1 MSHLIT
7 GLIALWFF
15 LGATKHAHALPVAG
29 VIAGLFFAAGTTAFT
44 IASAV
49 ISIALGVGLNIVA
62 SLLMRKSPSQDIG
75 GTTGKLQGG
84 GVVPRSFPLGRTV
97 VTHSLVYAN
106 TFGQDGKTPNAYMS
120 VVYALADLPVGG
132 GNSCLAEWW
141 CNGSKVTYNPVAT
154 PETEGIPI
162 PEFAKDGRNHLWIRV
177 YDGTQTTADSRL
189 VALFGSDADRPY
201 GSDRVGNG
209 VVYVVVTCRLNRE
222 VMSGVPQSKFVLNG
236 IQLYDVRD
244 DTTAGGDGS
253 QRWATQSTW
262 GASPTNPI
270 VQAYNVIRGISYDGQ
285 WFYGGQTVSAAQLP
299 IAAWS
304 AAANECDALVDKAGG
319 GTEAQFTAA
328 GEVRCDMEPG
338 DVLDMLLIA
347 CNGRMGEVGGVYK
360 PHVGAASSA
369 VLSITDDDI
378 LSTSASVF
386 NPFKGLAEQ
395 VNFVTGKYIEPGEG
409 WAAKDAPELASVDLE
424 AIDGRRN
431 PVDVTYDFVTNGR
444 QVQRLMK
451 SALLEARR
459 ERTHVLPMPP
469 DAYFL
474 EPAVD
479 TISWTSTRNGY
490 VNKLFRVDQFDDE
503 DNIGIG
509 LAVTEVD
516 PSDYDWNA
524 NTDEQAIVIAPTPLV
539 FPPSQTIEDFA
550 VEPITISAAA
560 GVSKA
565 GIRITWDGDDLDDV
579 IGVEWQVWTSDLSA
593 LVAEGVT
600 APSTVPLGEALIEV
614 GLVSSTTYKVRA
626 RFVPGSGRSTSWS
639 SYATVTTQDVRVD
652 FDALD
657 DLLQAEV
664 EKAQAALDD
673 ASDIRKA
680 ISQIP
685 DVRASIAGKI
695 QFPLYDLMASAARS
709 IDYVL
714 GQVQTTKDRIT
725 SAGIEV
731 DSASGRVVIRG
742 VDHLRS
748 ETQTQLSAVQATFDA
763 QNAAISL
770 RATKAEL
777 DAAVEAVLAS
787 FTPAYRWEFNGTQ
800 EGWTGSDATLTT
812 DVGSLDVEATDT
824 GAYIESP
831 TLALDADLNKVFALR
846 IKRLAGTGW
855 GLNLQWGAS
864 FANSRAISVPAAP
877 DEWNI
882 LRLDMSGQTGWE
894 GELTALRLTVE
905 DGTEVEIDYIEIGNS
920 AINDLIVGD
929 LSLRMSEAEIR
940 LDAAESAIDLRAT
953 LIDLGEATDRIT
965 SAETRLDAAEAA
977 ITLRVTQLEREE
989 DLERLTTVEI
999 SLDAANNRITSTV
1012 SSAQTNAD
1020 LISFLASAVTNGL
1033 LNALKNFHDLNT
1045 ALAYASQ
1052 TLGARID
1059 ETGAAVASLRTEL
1072 TAFAGSSSA
1081 LFYQETVAR
1090 AAADEAMTTQL
1101 TVQSAALAAQ
1111 DDRLTDAEAAIA
1123 TETITRA
1130 AADAALASAQ
1140 TVISASLETKNST
1153 FIQASA
1159 PVAFAAGDLWV
1170 DSDDGNRL
1178 YRWSGAAWVPAQAG
1192 VKPTVFA
1199 QNDAPTA
1206 LALGDY
1212 WVDTNDSNKLYRWDG
1227 STWALVTGITTY
1239 YQTTAPSSAAEN
1251 SIWIDSDDSAKTA
1264 YRRSPQVWN
1273 EILGITKFYQTITPT
1288 ATATGDLWVL
1298 FSNPNNVYRWDG
1310 EDWVLITDV
1319 ETYFQTSPP
1328 SSPAAGDIWIDSND
1342 SNRAYVYAG
1351 ASWVVIQVGGTNTT
1365 FAQDTAP
1372 TALAVGDVWF
1382 DTNDGN
1388 KQHRWNGSA
1397 WVAVQD
1403 GGKNRVFAQDSAPT
1417 ATAVGDLWFDTND
1430 GNKPYR
1436 WDGTS
1441 WVETKDGRL
1450 TTAEGSITTLQSTK
1464 VDAAGAAA
1472 AATTVINSR
1481 FGEEGEPGSIEA
1493 EISTLSSTKVDATGA
1508 AAVTQ
1513 TALEARFGE
1522 EGEPGSIEVTVSEQ
1536 SGAITN
1542 LEGETYGSYSVL
1554 ISSQKNII
1562 GSTVQKFTG
1571 FSLRQAGGGGTVV
1584 SEFRI
1589 NSDKFSVFPADSDPA
1604 VNTYDTPFFTVG
1616 SVAGGP
1622 SNRAG
1627 INALAVLDGT
1637 LQARMLVADDVV
1649 VANTIQLQNS
1659 IVTVPHV
1666 VTYSTPVAGTGIG
1679 NLIDI
1684 VDTMF
1689 EVTVPNGQTIPIFF
1703 NGGMSLEYLN
1713 TSTTRWDLDF
1723 KVSWR
1728 NVGGSYGTESSLFA
1742 MTCGS
1747 TATVSAPFGG
1757 AYSITGTGAIQ
1768 QVRARLVWTAAS
1780 NIRAGNRYL
1789 SCQAAKR

>member
-1 MSHLIT
+1 MNHIIT

-15 LGATKHAHALPVAG
+15 LGATEHAHALPVAG

-49 ISIALGVGLNIVA
+49 IGIALGVGLNIVA

-84 GVVPRSFPLGRTV
+84 GVVPRSFPLGKTV

-132 GNSCLAEWW
+132 GNACLAEWW
-141 CNGSKVTYNPVAT
+141 CNGSKVTYNPAAT

-222 VMSGVPQSKFVLNG
+222 VMGGVPQSKFVLNG
-236 IQLYDVRD
+236 IPLYDVRD

-685 DVRASIAGKI
+685 DVRASIAGKL
-695 QFPLYDLMASAARS
+695 QFPLYDLMAQAARS

-742 VDHLRS
+742 VDQLRS

-787 FTPAYRWEFNGTQ
+787 FTPAYRWEFNGTA

-831 TLALDADLNKVFALR
+831 TLALDADLNRVVALR

-864 FANSRAISVPAAP
+864 YANSRAISVPAAP

-882 LRLDMSGQTGWE
+882 LRLDQTGQTGWE
-894 GELTALRLTVE
+894 GELTGLRLTVE
-905 DGTEVEIDYIEIGNS
+905 DGTEVEIDYIEVGNS

-953 LIDLGEATDRIT
+953 LVDLGEATDRIT

-989 DLERLTTVEI
+989 DLERLSTVEI

-1012 SSAQTNAD
+1012 SSAETNAD

-1033 LNALKNFHDLNT
+1033 LNSLKNFHDLNT

-1059 ETGAAVASLRTEL
+1059 ETGAAVSSLRTEL

-1090 AAADEAMTTQL
+1090 AAADEALTTQL

-1111 DDRLTDAEAAIA
+1111 DDRLTDAESAIA

-1130 AADAALASAQ
+1130 AADTALASAQ
-1140 TVISASLETKNST
+1140 TVISASLSTKART
-1153 FIQASA
+1153 FYQPSMPAWENT
-1159 PVAFAAGDLWV
+1159 GDIWV
-1170 DSDDGNRL
+1170 DSDDANRI
-1178 YRWSGAAWVPAQAG
+1178 YRWSGVAWISTQDG
-1192 VKPTVFA
+1192 IRPTVFA
-1199 QNDAPTA
+1199 QTSAPTA
-1206 LALGDY
+1206 NAIDDI
-1212 WVDTNDSNKLYRWDG
+1212 WVDTDGGNAFTKWDG
-1227 STWALVTGITTY
+1227 STWASISGVSKFYQATKPTGTTAGDLWVHTGESNRLYRFSGPIWSEITGITRFYQNTVPTATAVGDLWIDWSDGNAISRWDGSEWVLIEDVDTY
-1239 YQTTAPSSAAEN
+1239 YQTTAPTGIARGTL
-1251 SIWIDSDDSAKTA
+1251 WIDSDDS
-1264 YRRSPQVWN
+1264 RRAFTYSGAEWLTVQS
-1273 EILGITKFYQTITPT
+1273 GTK
-1288 ATATGDLWVL
+1288 
-1298 FSNPNNVYRWDG
+1298 
-1310 EDWVLITDV
+1310 
-1319 ETYFQTSPP
+1319 
-1328 SSPAAGDIWIDSND
+1328 
-1342 SNRAYVYAG
+1342 
-1351 ASWVVIQVGGTNTT
+1351 NTV
-1365 FAQDTAP
+1365 FAQDAAP
-1372 TALAVGDVWF
+1372 VAMAVGDVWY
-1382 DTNDGN
+1382 DTNDNN
-1388 KQHRWNGSA
+1388 KPYRWNGSS

-1403 GGKNRVFAQDSAPT
+1403 GGKNRVFAQDGTPT

-1450 TTAEGSITTLQSTK
+1450 TTAEGTITTLSTTK

-1481 FGEEGEPGSIEA
+1481 FGTEDAPGSIEA
-1493 EISTLSSTKVDATGA
+1493 QISTLSSTKVDATGA
-1508 AAVTQ
+1508 AAAATSVV
-1513 TALEARFGE
+1513 EARFGE
-1522 EGEPGSIEVTVSEQ
+1522 EGEPGSIDTVVTEQ
-1536 SGAITN
+1536 TGAISN

-1554 ISSQKNII
+1554 ISTQKNII
-1562 GSTVQKFTG
+1562 GTTVQKVSG

-1616 SVAGGP
+1616 SVSGGP
-1622 SNRAG
+1622 ANRAG
-1627 INALAVLDGT
+1627 LNALAVLDGT
-1637 LQARMLVADDVV
+1637 LQARMLKADEVV
-1649 VANTIQLQNS
+1649 VSNTIQLQNS

-1666 VTYSTPVAGTGIG
+1666 ITYSTPVAGTGIG

-1689 EVTVPNGQTIPIFF
+1689 EVTVPNGQSIPIFF

-1757 AYSITGTGAIQ
+1757 AYTITGTGAIQ
-1768 QVRARLVWTAAS
+1768 QVRARLIWTAAS